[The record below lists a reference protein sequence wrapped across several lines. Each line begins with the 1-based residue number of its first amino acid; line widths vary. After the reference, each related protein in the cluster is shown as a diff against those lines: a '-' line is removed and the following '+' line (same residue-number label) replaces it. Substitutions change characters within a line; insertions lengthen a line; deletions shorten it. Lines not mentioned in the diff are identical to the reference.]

1 MSAVTFIENYAG
13 FKLKNKRKIKETYL
27 ALANQHEKVLGEVSV
42 VFMSDDELLDVNKK
56 YLDHDYFTDI
66 ITFDYCEAN
75 IVSGDLLISI
85 DMIRYNA
92 QRFNSSF
99 EDELR
104 RVIFHGFLHLLG
116 FKDKTPSDEAQMRI
130 EENKALVL
138 FSAL

>member
-1 MSAVTFIENYAG
+1 MSAVTFIENYPG